1 MAYGC
6 FALLE
11 ISVLFALIHSSSAVL
26 PPYIGGDLHHEI
38 ASGERRA
45 NQELLQYMGLNYSEI
60 LF

>member
-1 MAYGC
+1 MAHPC

-11 ISVLFALIHSSSAVL
+11 ISVLFALIHLSSEVL

-38 ASGERRA
+38 ANGERRA
-45 NQELLQYMGLNYSEI
+45 NQELLKYGSE

>member
-1 MAYGC
+1 MAHAC

-11 ISVLFALIHSSSAVL
+11 ISVLFALIHLSSAVL
-26 PPYIGGDLHHEI
+26 PPYIGGHLTHEI

-45 NQELLQYMGLNYSEI
+45 NQELLQDECE

>member
-1 MAYGC
+1 MAHTC

-11 ISVLFALIHSSSAVL
+11 ISVLFALIHLSSAVL

-38 ASGERRA
+38 ANGERRA
-45 NQELLQYMGLNYSEI
+45 NQELLKYGSE